1 MSNSKFLSDK
11 AWKDLASKN
20 KVKDNGLL
28 KALADY
34 RRLDDDEHDEVLEC
48 LEEIVKLGAK
58 LQKAKDVA
66 AEASVVEY
74 LSDLLDAAESDQ
86 RVVTKAKAEADKEA
100 KAEAA
105 KKAKAEAAAK
115 KQEQEDDKAAKDD
128 DEEDEDDHDPGG
140 SLERLA
146 LALKNMKTS
155 RTPYHFLV
163 CDAKPYG
170 LVLSKKS
177 IKTSGKHKKELAEMA
192 GGNTRQPKFGTCLM
206 DGNQLILEMDKPV
219 AGLGRVLEKWL
230 KANLSRPIKVTF
242 AGESAAEDEG

>member
-34 RRLDDDEHDEVLEC
+34 RRLDDDEHGEVLEC
-48 LEEIVKLGAK
+48 LDEIVKLGTK
-58 LQKAKDVA
+58 LQKAKDVSA
-66 AEASVVEY
+66 DVSVVEY
-74 LSDLLDAAESDQ
+74 LSDMLDAAESDQ

-115 KQEQEDDKAAKDD
+115 KQEQEDEKAAK
-128 DEEDEDDHDPGG
+128 EEDDEDDNDPGG

-206 DGNQLILEMDKPV
+206 DGNELILEMDKPV
-219 AGLGRVLEKWL
+219 AGLARVLQNWL
-230 KANLSRPIKVTF
+230 KANLSKPIKVTI